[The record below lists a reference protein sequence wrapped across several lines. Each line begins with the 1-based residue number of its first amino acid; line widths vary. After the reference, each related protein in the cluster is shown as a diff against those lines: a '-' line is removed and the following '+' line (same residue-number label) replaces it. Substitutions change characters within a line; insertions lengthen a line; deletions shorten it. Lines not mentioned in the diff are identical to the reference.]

1 MPRSSAPTP
10 DSWRAVKALFEQA
23 LDLPADQREAFI
35 DAAPC
40 DSATRAEL
48 RSLLGHYDTGSDTG
62 SATGSDADNIDG
74 TGPRGVLD
82 TPARLAGLAARE
94 GQRLG
99 AWQIVRPLGAGGMG
113 EVFEARR
120 ADGQYQGR
128 AAIKLLKRGMDSSAV
143 LRRFALERQALARL
157 NHPNIASL
165 LDAGLSHDGLPF
177 FVMELVAGVTI
188 DAAARGR
195 SVEQRLALFLQLA
208 DAVAHAHRALLVHR
222 DLKPGNVLVTE
233 DGTVKL
239 LDFGIAKALAPSG
252 DGDGDDDGAA
262 DHGNDTT
269 VGAVRPFTPNYASPE
284 QVRGEPVTTAT
295 DIYSLGVLLYQL
307 LTGVRPTGRKAS
319 TPAQAARSV
328 LEETPSRPSSLT
340 PDLALDPHWLATR
353 KRLEGDLDN
362 ILLKALEKPIERRYA
377 SVDALAQDVRRYLDG
392 YPVSA
397 RAPSAGYVA
406 AKFVGRH
413 RGGVALAGLALLAV
427 LGGLAGTAWQARR
440 AELALGTAQQR
451 LTDIRTLSKDVLLRY
466 GDAVT
471 YLPGG
476 LKIKEQLLTDT
487 LGYLDRLLADGG
499 GDPAFK
505 GEIAMTYAR
514 LADIQVDDGLNSL
527 QSDAQ
532 GARNAERAIALFVAA
547 EPSAPQDPAF
557 YMWWGRS
564 YKSRAFALRADG
576 DVDAALT
583 QLGTATAMLERGLQ
597 RFPQDSDLR
606 SELGSALFITGQMK
620 DTLLI
625 ANQGRSDEA
634 LAAFDRA
641 AEIYEALVRRP
652 GGGSEAHADVF
663 QLGSIEGARALVYL
677 KRGDLERARRHG
689 LAAVALREQAL
700 ALQPG
705 NLSLRAGLV
714 VEASNLGGIC
724 LELGDT
730 DGALNATG
738 KAWLQLDGLQ
748 RDEPQN
754 AAWAASR
761 ANTALHRG
769 RALVAQGEAL
779 AALGVLK
786 LSEDALL
793 RRVAAPNAGPAQH
806 SRLARTRIAQGA
818 ALWQLGRGSEAQ
830 AKAEAARMALQ
841 ALADAS
847 PQDAGSWMWLG
858 ELAALQAAA
867 EPAERALWRRT
878 AHDAYARSA
887 ALKPLAGVH
896 LATWTRLSGG

>member
-1 MPRSSAPTP
+1 MPRPSATTP
-10 DSWRAVKALFEQA
+10 DAWLAVKALFEQA

-48 RSLLGHYDTGSDTG
+48 RSLLGHY
-62 SATGSDADNIDG
+62 G
-74 TGPRGVLD
+74 TDSGTDHANGAGPRTLLD
-82 TPARLAGLAARE
+82 TPARLADLTARE

-120 ADGQYQGR
+120 ADGQYEGR

-177 FVMELVAGVTI
+177 FVMELVAGVPI
-188 DAAARGR
+188 DEAARGR
-195 SVEQRLALFLQLA
+195 TVEQRLALFLQLA

-222 DLKPGNVLVTE
+222 DLKPGNVLVTA

-252 DGDGDDDGAA
+252 DGDADG
-262 DHGNDTT
+262 GGEQGSDTT

-319 TPAQAARSV
+319 TPAEAARSV
-328 LEETPSRPSSLT
+328 LEETPSRPSSLAQ
-340 PDLALDPHWLATR
+340 DLARDPHWLATR

-397 RAPSAGYVA
+397 RAPSPGYVA

-413 RGGVALAGLALLAV
+413 RAGVALAGVALLAV
-427 LGGLAGTAWQARR
+427 LGGLAGTAWQAHR
-440 AELALGTAQQR
+440 AELALASAQHR
-451 LTDIRTLSKDVLLRY
+451 LSDIRTLSKDVLMRF

-487 LGYLDRLLADGG
+487 LGYLDRLLAEGG
-499 GDPAFK
+499 GDAAFK

-514 LADIQVDDGLNSL
+514 LADIQVDNGLNSL
-527 QSDAQ
+527 QSNTQ

-547 EPSAPQDPAF
+547 EPSAPKDPAF

-576 DVDAALT
+576 NVDAALA
-583 QLGTATAMLERGLQ
+583 QLATATAMLERGLR
-597 RFPQDSDLR
+597 RFPQDSDVR
-606 SELGSALFITGQMK
+606 SELGSALFLTGQMK
-620 DTLLI
+620 DTLVV
-625 ANQGRSDEA
+625 ANQGRSEEA
-634 LAAFDRA
+634 LAAFARA
-641 AEIYEALVRRP
+641 AEIYEALVRSP
-652 GGGSEAHADVF
+652 GNGSEPHADVF

-677 KRGDLERARRHG
+677 KRGELERARRHG
-689 LAAVALREQAL
+689 LAAVALHEQAL
-700 ALQPG
+700 ALQPD
-705 NLSLRAGLV
+705 NLSLRSGLA
-714 VEASNLGGIC
+714 VEANNLGGTC

-730 DGALNATG
+730 ECALNATA
-738 KAWLQLDGLQ
+738 KAWRQLDALQ

-786 LSEDALL
+786 LSEDALAQ
-793 RRVAAPNAGPAQH
+793 RVAAAGAGPAQH
-806 SRLARTRIAQGA
+806 SRLARTRIAQAA
-818 ALWQLGRGSEAQ
+818 ALWQLGRSREAQ
-830 AKAEAARMALQ
+830 AHAEAARSALQ
-841 ALADAS
+841 ALAEVN
-847 PQDAGSWMWLG
+847 PQDAGAWLWLG

-867 EPAERALWRRT
+867 VPAERAVWRRA

-887 ALKPLAGVH
+887 ARKPLVGVH
-896 LATWTRLSGG
+896 LAMWAQLDGG

>member
-1 MPRSSAPTP
+1 MPRRSATTP
-10 DSWRAVKALFEQA
+10 DSWLAVKALFEQA

-48 RSLLGHYDTGSDTG
+48 RSLLGHYGTDSGTDNGTDNVTGAG
-62 SATGSDADNIDG
+62 A
-74 TGPRGVLD
+74 GPRTILD
-82 TPARLAGLAARE
+82 TPARLADLAARE

-120 ADGQYQGR
+120 ADGQYEGR

-177 FVMELVAGVTI
+177 FVMELVAGVPI
-188 DAAARGR
+188 DEAARGR
-195 SVEQRLALFLQLA
+195 TVEQRLALFLQLA

-222 DLKPGNVLVTE
+222 DLKPGNVLVSAG
-233 DGTVKL
+233 GTVKL

-252 DGDGDDDGAA
+252 DGDADGGGE
-262 DHGNDTT
+262 HGSDTT
-269 VGAVRPFTPNYASPE
+269 VGTVRPFTPNYASPE

-319 TPAQAARSV
+319 TPAEAARSV
-328 LEETPSRPSSLT
+328 LEETPSKPSSLAQ
-340 PDLALDPHWLATR
+340 DVARDPHWLATR

-362 ILLKALEKPIERRYA
+362 ILLKALEKPIERRYP

-397 RAPSAGYVA
+397 RAPSSAYVA

-413 RGGVALAGLALLAV
+413 GAGVALAGVALLAV
-427 LGGLAGTAWQARR
+427 LGGLAGTAWQAHR
-440 AELALGTAQQR
+440 AELALGSAQQR
-451 LTDIRTLSKDVLLRY
+451 LADIRTLSKDVLMRF

-487 LGYLDRLLADGG
+487 LGYLDRLLAEGG

-514 LADIQVDDGLNSL
+514 LADVQVDNGLNSL
-527 QSDAQ
+527 QSNVQ

-547 EPSAPQDPAF
+547 ESSAPKDPAF

-576 DVDAALT
+576 NVDAALA
-583 QLGTATAMLERGLQ
+583 QLATATAMLERGLQ
-597 RFPQDSDLR
+597 RFPKDSDLR

-620 DTLLI
+620 DTLVV

-634 LAAFDRA
+634 LAAFARA
-641 AEIYEALVRRP
+641 AEIYEALVRSP
-652 GGGSEAHADVF
+652 GSGPGSEAHADVF

-700 ALQPG
+700 ALQPD
-705 NLSLRAGLV
+705 NLSLRSGLAT
-714 VEASNLGGIC
+714 EANNLGGAC
-724 LELGDT
+724 LELGDIEC
-730 DGALNATG
+730 ALNATG
-738 KAWLQLDGLQ
+738 KAWRQLDALQ

-769 RALVAQGEAL
+769 RALVAQGDAL

-786 LSEDALL
+786 LSEDALA
-793 RRVAAPNAGPAQH
+793 RRVAAAGAGPAQH
-806 SRLARTRIAQGA
+806 SRLARTRTAQAA
-818 ALWQLGRGSEAQ
+818 ALWQLGRSSEARAQ
-830 AKAEAARMALQ
+830 AEAARSALQ
-841 ALADAS
+841 ALAEVN
-847 PQDAGSWMWLG
+847 PQDAGAWLWLG

-867 EPAERALWRRT
+867 VPAERSAWRGAALN
-878 AHDAYARSA
+878 AYARSA
-887 ALKPLAGVH
+887 ALKPLVGVH
-896 LATWTRLSGG
+896 LAMWAQLDGG

>member
-1 MPRSSAPTP
+1 MPRRSATTP
-10 DSWRAVKALFEQA
+10 DSWLAVKALFEPA

-48 RSLLGHYDTGSDTG
+48 RSLLGHYGTESGTDSDTDNV
-62 SATGSDADNIDG
+62 TGA
-74 TGPRGVLD
+74 GPRTILD
-82 TPARLAGLAARE
+82 TPARLADLAARE

-120 ADGQYQGR
+120 ADGQYEGR

-177 FVMELVAGVTI
+177 FVMELVAGVPI
-188 DAAARGR
+188 DEAARGR
-195 SVEQRLALFLQLA
+195 TVEQRLALFLQLA

-222 DLKPGNVLVTE
+222 DLKPGNVLVTAG
-233 DGTVKL
+233 GTVKL
-239 LDFGIAKALAPSG
+239 LDFGIAKALAPAG
-252 DGDGDDDGAA
+252 DGDADGDGQ
-262 DHGNDTT
+262 HGSDTT

-319 TPAQAARSV
+319 TPAEAARSV
-328 LEETPSRPSSLT
+328 LEETPGKPSSLAQ
-340 PDLALDPHWLATR
+340 DLARDPHWLATR

-397 RAPSAGYVA
+397 RAPSPGYVA

-413 RGGVALAGLALLAV
+413 RAGVALAGVALLAV
-427 LGGLAGTAWQARR
+427 LGGLAGTAWQAHR
-440 AELALGTAQQR
+440 AELALASAQHR
-451 LTDIRTLSKDVLLRY
+451 LSDIRTLSKDVLMRF

-487 LGYLDRLLADGG
+487 LGYLDRLLAEGG
-499 GDPAFK
+499 ADPAFK

-514 LADIQVDDGLNSL
+514 LADIQVDNGLNSL
-527 QSDAQ
+527 QSAQ

-547 EPSAPQDPAF
+547 EPSAPKDPAF

-576 DVDAALT
+576 NVDAALAK
-583 QLGTATAMLERGLQ
+583 LATATAMLERGLQ

-620 DTLLI
+620 DTLVV
-625 ANQGRSDEA
+625 ATQGRSEEA
-634 LAAFDRA
+634 LAAFARA
-641 AEIYEALVRRP
+641 AEIYEALVRSP
-652 GGGSEAHADVF
+652 GPGPGPGSEAHADVF

-700 ALQPG
+700 ALQPD
-705 NLSLRAGLV
+705 NLSLRSGLV
-714 VEASNLGGIC
+714 VAANNLGGAC

-730 DGALNATG
+730 ECALNATA
-738 KAWLQLDGLQ
+738 KAWQQLDALQ

-769 RALVAQGEAL
+769 RALVAKGDAL

-786 LSEDALL
+786 LSEDALA
-793 RRVAAPNAGPAQH
+793 RRVAAAGAGPAQH
-806 SRLARTRIAQGA
+806 SRLARTRIAQAA
-818 ALWQLGRGSEAQ
+818 ALWQLGRSSEAQ
-830 AKAEAARMALQ
+830 AQAEAARSALQ
-841 ALADAS
+841 ALAEGN
-847 PQDAGSWMWLG
+847 PQDAGAWLWLG

-867 EPAERALWRRT
+867 VPAERAMWRRA

-887 ALKPLAGVH
+887 ARKPLVGVH
-896 LATWTRLSGG
+896 LAMWAQLDGG